1 MKKNALIIDVSCD
14 RAGAIETSIPTSIE
28 NPIYDVNG
36 ITHYV
41 VDHVPSL
48 MYRSATEGISSVV
61 SRYIDELIENNIGN
75 TLKDAKAVEN
85 GIIIDYR
92 INQFQNRD

>member
-1 MKKNALIIDVSCD
+1 M
-14 RAGAIETSIPTSIE
+14 
-28 NPIYDVNG
+28 
-36 ITHYV
+36 
-41 VDHVPSL
+41 PSL

-75 TLKDAKAVEN
+75 TLKDAKAVED